1 MSPPGLTAQPRT
13 GGSTI
18 CTGSQ
23 IELAIRAAHRA
34 LSSSGVAI
42 SPRKV
47 NRIVHRFAAQAKSH
61 GWTFH
66 EFLSDAARL
75 SPKQRN
81 HLLAQPEW
89 ARVIAYLDPT
99 GETAVARVM
108 RQQDCHATPSLSC
121 NHPKTTNLDHAGI
134 EE

>member
-1 MSPPGLTAQPRT
+1 MSPPGQMAPNPS

-23 IELAIRAAHRA
+23 IESAIRAAHTA
-34 LSSSGVAI
+34 LSACGVEI

-47 NRIVHRFAAQAKSH
+47 NRIIHRFIGRAKSH

-66 EFLSDAARL
+66 QFLSDAANL
-75 SPKQRN
+75 SSKQRN

-89 ARVIAYLDPT
+89 ARAIAYLDPT
-99 GETAVARVM
+99 GETAVNNVKRE
-108 RQQDCHATPSLSC
+108 R
-121 NHPKTTNLDHAGI
+121 GW
-134 EE
+134 

>member
-1 MSPPGLTAQPRT
+1 MAPPGLTAQPQP

-18 CTGSQ
+18 CSGSQ
-23 IELAIRAAHRA
+23 IELAIRAAHKA
-34 LSSSGVAI
+34 LGACGVEI

-47 NRIVHRFAAQAKSH
+47 NRIVHRFAARAKTH

-66 EFLSDAARL
+66 QFVSDAANL

-81 HLLAQPEW
+81 RLLAQPDW

-99 GETAVARVM
+99 GETAVNNVLRHGGASA
-108 RQQDCHATPSLSC
+108 Q
-121 NHPKTTNLDHAGI
+121 
-134 EE
+134 